1 MPGEGR
7 LPEGGSARIEIGG
20 WVSEADRHAGR
31 RYSHL
36 GSEAPKQRVLLGIE
50 REVALEAVLET
61 VLKTV
66 LELGR
71 GICVTVA
78 APSRGEE

>member
-1 MPGEGR
+1 
-7 LPEGGSARIEIGG
+7 
-20 WVSEADRHAGR
+20 
-31 RYSHL
+31 
-36 GSEAPKQRVLLGIE
+36 LGIE

-71 GICVTVA
+71 GICVTLA